1 MKLPRGHVTT
11 RSRIGCSG
19 CDAPRS
25 ANAGYLGAQLHSF
38 ASPVASQAAH
48 DTPTRGFVLEMAAP
62 IRTMEDLAKRVY
74 RNSGPAPNETRVV
87 AAAVMVKEGLSADR
101 GRIYDTL
108 RRCGVEEESL
118 HAAKQSVAA
127 WLPRIHGLDLSE
139 LELPKNVKP
148 PQPSQKKK
156 RSLEV
161 SESTDQKSTLPTFMR
176 VMLDQLD
183 EYDAQVGKGEEFTGV
198 ATSLLAVRSAIKDAL
213 TVFDAV
219 ELASLP
225 VATGLVFEEA

>member
-1 MKLPRGHVTT
+1 MEEL
-11 RSRIGCSG
+11 
-19 CDAPRS
+19 
-25 ANAGYLGAQLHSF
+25 AN
-38 ASPVASQAAH
+38 
-48 DTPTRGFVLEMAAP
+48 
-62 IRTMEDLAKRVY
+62 RVY
-74 RNSGPAPNETRVV
+74 RNSGPPPNKTRVV
-87 AAAVMVKEGLSADR
+87 AVAVMVKEGLSADR
-101 GRIYDTL
+101 GCIYDTL

-127 WLPRIHGLDLSE
+127 WLPRARGLDLSE

-156 RSLEV
+156 RSLVV
-161 SESTDQKSTLPTFMR
+161 SESTDQKSILPTFMR

-183 EYDAQVGKGEEFTGV
+183 EYDATVGKGEEFTGV

-225 VATGLVFEEA
+225 VATGLVLLEEV